1 MNFCAN
7 CPLIQYEIENRLK
20 LYGYEDIKNNPQE
33 KQEILDEIII
43 SCWCE
48 KFGTKICWTNI
59 NSCDYEYISQN
70 KKKSQHN
77 NKKKLSKRDR
87 RNKYK
92 NHLKFLNNNL
102 NHYLSPSIALDKN
115 REWVN
120 LFQND
125 EIKDVS
131 YYKRLYRGQRS
142 KYLKKISHKKVRKYK
157 GELSQKGNSSNK
169 LFDFWWEYD

>member
-1 MNFCAN
+1 MNSCIN
-7 CPLIQYEIENRLK
+7 CPLIQDEIENRLN
-20 LYGYEDIKNNPQE
+20 LYGYKDIENDPQE
-33 KQEILDEIII
+33 KQEILDEIIS

-48 KFGTKICWTNI
+48 KFGTKICWTNS

-102 NHYLSPSIALDKN
+102 NHYLSPSIVLDKN
-115 REWVN
+115 
-120 LFQND
+120 
-125 EIKDVS
+125 DVS